1 MLLQDSESN
10 IEATNEWQVEE
21 EGLKG
26 NEILERQK
34 VNDIYEELKTK
45 IEAKNITL
53 EQILFNE
60 LKFDQNSLA
69 TT

>member
-1 MLLQDSESN
+1 MLLQDQESN
-10 IEATNEWQVEE
+10 IEVSNEWQVEE

-60 LKFDQNSLA
+60 LKFD
-69 TT
+69 